1 MKNHNEYVG
10 GIPDVWY
17 SGARAD
23 LWVEYKYLPIS
34 NPRSVVIPDL
44 SLKQLHWI
52 AARRAEGRNA
62 WVIVGY
68 KPGGVVFTDFDDI
81 RNGILPDA
89 FIARTLDRKAIAER
103 IEEFCLEKE
112 PPITRG

>member
-17 SGARAD
+17 SGTRAD
-23 LWVEYKYLPIS
+23 LWVEYKYLPIAV
-34 NPRSVVIPDL
+34 PRTRVIPDL
-44 SLKQLHWI
+44 SVKQLHWI
-52 AARRAEGRNA
+52 RCRQREGRNV
-62 WVIVGY
+62 WTIVGY
-68 KPGGVVFTDFDDI
+68 KPGGVIFTDPADMEHGMEPEEFV
-81 RNGILPDA
+81 
-89 FIARTLDRKAIAER
+89 ARTLGREELAQQ